1 MRLTTARYYTP
12 SGVSIQAKGI
22 EPDILVEA
30 GITEI
35 KKDANKGTREED
47 LRGALDNKNKSSKTI
62 KSDNKDDKDDE
73 KVVLTPIEKLKQD
86 NQVSRAI
93 DLIRGINLFSNKIK
107 DTAKVSLNEEI
118 FTNLNSKNSV
128 NNE

>member
-1 MRLTTARYYTP
+1 M
-12 SGVSIQAKGI
+12 SIQAKGI

-62 KSDNKDDKDDE
+62 KSDNKDDEDDE
-73 KVVLTPIEKLKQD
+73 KDV
-86 NQVSRAI
+86 
-93 DLIRGINLFSNKIK
+93 
-107 DTAKVSLNEEI
+107 
-118 FTNLNSKNSV
+118 
-128 NNE
+128 

>member
-62 KSDNKDDKDDE
+62 KNDNKDDK
-73 KVVLTPIEKLKQD
+73 KIVLTPIEKLKQD

-107 DTAKVSLNEEI
+107 DTSKTSLNEDT

-128 NNE
+128 NNEYN

>member
-62 KSDNKDDKDDE
+62 KNDNKDDK
-73 KVVLTPIEKLKQD
+73 KIVLTPIEKLKQD

-107 DTAKVSLNEEI
+107 DTSKISLNEDT
-118 FTNLNSKNSV
+118 FMNLNAKNSV
-128 NNE
+128 NNEYN

>member
-1 MRLTTARYYTP
+1 LTTARYYTP

-62 KSDNKDDKDDE
+62 KSDNKDDRDDE